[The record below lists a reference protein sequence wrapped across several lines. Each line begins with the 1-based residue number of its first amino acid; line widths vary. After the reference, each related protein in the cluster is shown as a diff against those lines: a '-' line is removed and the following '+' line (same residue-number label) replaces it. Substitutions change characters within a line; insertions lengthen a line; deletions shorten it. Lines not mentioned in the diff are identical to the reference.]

1 VHTLRTADSA
11 GHRPA
16 VAPAVAVVSG
26 NEILARRIRDAL
38 DLDAIEVI
46 DWAAAVPQ
54 LADGAARAGAIVL
67 VGGRASEER
76 RALIR
81 AVCQRFPSVPAIV
94 VASLSS
100 TGVHKALEAGAAG
113 LVLDSEIETALAPT
127 IHAVGAGQIVVP
139 NRFRRHAIRP
149 ALSHREKQTL
159 ALVAAGY
166 TNRQIAAHLFL
177 AESTVKTHLTSVF
190 GKLGVGSRSEA
201 AELVLDP
208 DMKLGISM
216 PGLPETGTENGNGNG
231 SHVL

>member
-1 VHTLRTADSA
+1 VHTLRTAGTA
-11 GHRPA
+11 GHRSA

-26 NEILARRIRDAL
+26 NELLARRIREAL
-38 DLDAIEVI
+38 ELDTIEVV
-46 DWAAAVPQ
+46 DWGAGVPE
-54 LADGAARAGAIVL
+54 LSDGAARAGAIVL
-67 VGGRASEER
+67 VGGRATEER

-81 AVCQRFPSVPAIV
+81 ASCTRFPAVPAIV

-113 LVLDSEIETALAPT
+113 LVLDSEIETALAAT
-127 IHAVGAGQIVVP
+127 IHAVAAGQIVVP

-216 PGLPETGTENGNGNG
+216 PGVPTETGAANGNG
-231 SHVL
+231 SYGL

>member
-1 VHTLRTADSA
+1 M
-11 GHRPA
+11 
-16 VAPAVAVVSG
+16 
-26 NEILARRIRDAL
+26 RDAL
-38 DLDAIEVI
+38 DLDAIEVV
-46 DWAAAVPQ
+46 DWAAGVAE
-54 LADGAARAGAIVL
+54 LSDGAARAGAVVL

-81 AVCQRFPSVPAIV
+81 ASCTRFPFVPAIV

-113 LVLDSEIETALAPT
+113 LVLDSEIETALAAT
-127 IHAVGAGQIVVP
+127 IRAVGAGQIVVP

-208 DMKLGISM
+208 DMKLGIAM
-216 PGLPETGTENGNGNG
+216 PGLAEADAAGGNGNGNG
-231 SHVL
+231 SHGL